1 MKNKFNIR
9 NRYVLI
15 GDAILVVLSV
25 LSAYILRLELIEI
38 FSNYYLSLFWM
49 IGLSLVNKDHSL
61 LFIWALPAYVDL
73 CQHEGTAACIIAVTV
88 ASALVSVLM
97 LVLFNNRFFIS
108 FPRSVLIIDWIQS
121 IIFVGGLRYGLRMFA
136 EDWNRISGYGKA
148 ASQRNVLIIGAG
160 DAGELVAKELLKNTQ
175 LNLKPIGFL
184 DDNPDKFKQQIHG
197 VPVIGKLSDIP
208 KSLKP
213 KWSMK

>member
-1 MKNKFNIR
+1 VKNKFNIR

-38 FSNYYLSLFWM
+38 FSNYYLSLLWM
-49 IGLSLVNKDHSL
+49 IGLSLLIKITVYY
-61 LFIWALPAYVDL
+61 LFGLYRRMWIYASMKELRLVL
-73 CQHEGTAACIIAVTV
+73 FAVTV

-97 LVLFNNRFFIS
+97 LVLFRNRYFIS

-136 EDWNRISGYGKA
+136 EDWNRISGFGKT
-148 ASQRNVLIIGAG
+148 ASQRNV
-160 DAGELVAKELLKNTQ
+160 
-175 LNLKPIGFL
+175 
-184 DDNPDKFKQQIHG
+184 
-197 VPVIGKLSDIP
+197 
-208 KSLKP
+208 
-213 KWSMK
+213 